1 MKKVL
6 LRGVWGIPVGIALGY
21 VITICISL
29 VWGKGYYSPC
39 VPELIDLTGDEIHAV
54 ILQAVLCGILGGAF
68 GAGSVVWEMENWSI
82 VKQTGIYFLITAG
95 VMMPVAYLSY
105 WMEHSIR
112 GFLSYFGI
120 FAVIFIFIWLIQY
133 LIVRQSVKKLN
144 SKLN

>member
-1 MKKVL
+1 MKNVL
-6 LRGVWGIPVGIALGY
+6 LRGALGIPIGIAAGY

-29 VWGKGYYSPC
+29 VWGQGYYSPC
-39 VPELIDLTGDEIHAV
+39 VPELIDLMGNEIYAV

-68 GAGSVVWEMENWSI
+68 GASSVVWEMENWSI
-82 VKQTGIYFLITAG
+82 VKQTGIYFLITASA
-95 VMMPVAYLSY
+95 MMPVAYFSH

-120 FAVIFIFIWLIQY
+120 FTVIFIFIWLIQY
-133 LIVRQSVKKLN
+133 LIVRRSVKKLN

>member
-1 MKKVL
+1 MKNVL
-6 LRGVWGIPVGIALGY
+6 LRGALGIPIGIAAGY

-29 VWGKGYYSPC
+29 VWGQGYYSPC
-39 VPELIDLTGDEIHAV
+39 VPELIDLMGNEIYAV

-68 GAGSVVWEMENWSI
+68 GAGSMVWEIENWSI
-82 VKQTGIYFLITAG
+82 VKQTDIYFLITASA
-95 VMMPVAYLSY
+95 MMPVAYFSH

-120 FAVIFIFIWLIQY
+120 FTVIFICIWLIQY
-133 LIVRQSVKKLN
+133 LIVRRSVKKLN